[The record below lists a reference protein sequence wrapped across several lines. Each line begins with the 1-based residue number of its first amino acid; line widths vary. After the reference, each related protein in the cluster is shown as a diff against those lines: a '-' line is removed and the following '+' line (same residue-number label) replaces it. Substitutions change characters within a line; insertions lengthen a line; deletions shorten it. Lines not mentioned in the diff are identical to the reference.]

1 MMFGGGLLSAV
12 GSGLLLLQLLFHAL
26 YWFGLLSSANDPDPF
41 EPNSAIEWAIHGAVY
56 RDSAP
61 DIQVCVGNWLIDKS
75 ARTQS
80 MYCAAVAVDGKSE
93 TTYFGHTA
101 DSLSAEMMVA
111 EVRKAQA
118 AARSADDAND
128 GY

>member
-1 MMFGGGLLSAV
+1 M
-12 GSGLLLLQLLFHAL
+12 
-26 YWFGLLSSANDPDPF
+26 
-41 EPNSAIEWAIHGAVY
+41 
-56 RDSAP
+56 
-61 DIQVCVGNWLIDKS
+61 DKS

-80 MYCAAVAVDGKSE
+80 MHCAAVAVDGESR

-101 DSLSAEMMVA
+101 DSLSAEVMVA